1 MTPIRKLDISARLR
15 STCEE
20 LGITSLEELLVTPE
34 KDLLSVR
41 NFGRTSL
48 AEVRTLKNLT
58 SNNKGLYDI
67 INTEVDKAL
76 SSQWNE
82 TKDFL
87 PPLDGDI
94 SENVLIFNGD
104 YHIAQYHRFKGWV
117 THGEPINVERWMKIP
132 RQ

>member
-1 MTPIRKLDISARLR
+1 MTPIRTLNISARLR
-15 STCEE
+15 GTCEE

-34 KDLLSVR
+34 KTLLAVK

-48 AEVRTLKNLT
+48 AEVRTLKSLT

-67 INTEVDKAL
+67 VNTEVDKAL
-76 SSQWNE
+76 SSQWND
-82 TKDFL
+82 KHDFL
-87 PPLDGDI
+87 PPLDGDT
-94 SENVLIFNGD
+94 SENVLIFNGE

-117 THGEPINVERWMKIP
+117 SHGEPIEVERWMKIP